1 MDKIC
6 NDKDPRLLPSLT
18 LSFVGDSV
26 YDLLVREHLALRD
39 NRRVGEL
46 NSEKVSMVCSSAQ
59 ADAYE
64 VIAPFLSEEE
74 QDVFRRGRN
83 VTVHSVPRNSTLKDY
98 HTATGFEALF
108 GYLYLSK
115 KEDRIHEL
123 FDIIV
128 KSIDEKYAN
137 R

>member
-6 NDKDPRLLPSLT
+6 SNNDPKLLPSLT

-26 YDLLVREHLALRD
+26 YDLLVREYLALRD
-39 NRRVGEL
+39 KRRVGEL
-46 NSEKVSMVCSSAQ
+46 NSEKVSMVCSAAQ

-83 VTVHSVPRNSTLKDY
+83 VTVHSVPRNSTLKNY
-98 HTATGFEALF
+98 HTATGLEALF

-115 KEDRIHEL
+115 NEDRIHEL
-123 FDIIV
+123 FKIIV
-128 KSIDEKYAN
+128 ESTDE
-137 R
+137 